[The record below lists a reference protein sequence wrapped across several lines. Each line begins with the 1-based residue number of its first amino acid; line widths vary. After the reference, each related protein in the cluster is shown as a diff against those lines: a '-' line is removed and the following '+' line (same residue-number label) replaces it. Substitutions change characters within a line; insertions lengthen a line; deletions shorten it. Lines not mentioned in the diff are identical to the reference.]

1 MPETIKQS
9 RLPEPQYSQLFGFLR
24 KLLHND
30 LYTLDSFFLAS
41 RSSKATTTPNSN
53 NSNNNND
60 NKDKWSISA
69 LPTGSYDQSIRAA
82 FLLFFVSVFRD
93 YRNYLSYLRV
103 FPEPMVVFNKRLF
116 LNSKQY
122 SQVHNIT
129 LSLSLSLLLLIFC
142 SIRIGLKH
150 FWRHKC
156 FRISWRPI
164 AGLLVTPLTI

>member
-41 RSSKATTTPNSN
+41 RSSKATTPNSN
-53 NSNNNND
+53 NM
-60 NKDKWSISA
+60 DKWSISA
-69 LPTGSYDQSIRAA
+69 LRTGSYDQSIRAA